1 MTSWG
6 SLSSL
11 QTCSGLILNAGP
23 LAAGYTLSIPFVQP
37 LPGKG
42 SELNRLLRWRILNI
56 PASHAL
62 RISPQKDTSLGRF
75 AQAMPREADPK
86 FKGMD
91 NQGSTLS
98 APAVLGDAFDF
109 TQEQVPIRWR
119 SGAKKGA
126 QAPAFDGNSNSEA
139 SG

>member
-1 MTSWG
+1 
-6 SLSSL
+6 
-11 QTCSGLILNAGP
+11 
-23 LAAGYTLSIPFVQP
+23 
-37 LPGKG
+37 
-42 SELNRLLRWRILNI
+42 
-56 PASHAL
+56 
-62 RISPQKDTSLGRF
+62 
-75 AQAMPREADPK
+75 MPREADPK

-139 SG
+139 VDDFCEGAAVGLCSADRTIRLVPESFLTSADCDLRIDWRRGSSGFGPVLLGAGDGLWARPVSERCFLQRGVPL